1 MTISAWN
8 EIFKIRSK
16 ILLTKVKMDNQ
27 IENSIKNERFCIKI
41 FAILFDYFH
50 NNLQYDLHHT
60 NNVTSFLGSIICAQK
75 WKFLCYGKFRTFF
88 SQKRPFTGAKLP
100 FINRNKYFS
109 KMAIFDKSVNFR
121 RKFSKIWVPLWLPF
135 DLERK

>member
-1 MTISAWN
+1 MTISESDNPKFSAWN
-8 EIFKIRSK
+8 ENFKIRSK

-60 NNVTSFLGSIICAQK
+60 NNVTSFLCSIICVQK
-75 WKFLCYGKFRTFF
+75 WKFLWNTISDIFV
-88 SQKRPFTGAKLP
+88 QKRPE
-100 FINRNKYFS
+100 ISIFS
-109 KMAIFDKSVNFR
+109 KLTIFHCSVSFR
-121 RKFSKIWVPLWLPF
+121 RKFRKIWVPFWLPF

>member
-8 EIFKIRSK
+8 ENFKIRSK

-41 FAILFDYFH
+41 FAILFDFFH

-60 NNVTSFLGSIICAQK
+60 NNVTSFLCSIICFQK
-75 WKFLCYGKFRTFF
+75 WKFLHYGQFRTFF
-88 SQKRPFTGAKLP
+88 HKNDHLPEPNCRLLSEISIFLKWLFLTNPSISEENSQKFE
-100 FINRNKYFS
+100 
-109 KMAIFDKSVNFR
+109 FR
-121 RKFSKIWVPLWLPF
+121 LASPLI
-135 DLERK
+135 